1 MSKPHKK
8 HRLATDARQAHAER
22 VKRRDRR
29 LLIRGGIALAVAI
42 PLAVVGVMQYE
53 KRAAVRYDLSV
64 IGNGQPTVVQVM
76 DHGCSECRKLSD
88 NLSPIR
94 REFDGRVQFRLA
106 DRGRT
111 DGAILATRHNAGHVT
126 LLMFDGNGRL
136 RTTLTGIQEAGDIR
150 TAILSSFPGVSVAQ

>member
-8 HRLATDARQAHAER
+8 HRLTTDARQAHAER

-88 NLSPIR
+88 NLSSVR

-136 RTTLTGIQEAGDIR
+136 RTTLTGIQEPGDIR
-150 TAILSSFPGVSVAQ
+150 TAILSSFPGVRVAQ